1 VKHRPLLLAAAVAVL
16 AALNVWHWS
25 AGKSSPRERTASGGS
40 AFGPADFRLKVGV
53 ASIAAGV
60 AARDIFQPKLPPPPP
75 PPAPLKQVE
84 VKVEPPPA
92 PVKTAQELAE
102 EAARAE
108 IGQIKLVGVA
118 FRGGQAQ
125 AYLVKGEQAYLVQTG
140 AKVGDRF
147 RVEAISA
154 DGIQLLDPSTQVG
167 GRIPVSGK

>member
-1 VKHRPLLLAAAVAVL
+1 VKRRPLLLAAAVAVL
-16 AALNVWHWS
+16 AALNVWHWG
-25 AGKSSPRERTASGGS
+25 AGKSSPGSRTASGGS
-40 AFGPADFRLKVGV
+40 AFSPADFRLKVGV
-53 ASIAAGV
+53 ASVAAGA
-60 AARDIFQPKLPPPPP
+60 AARDIFRPRLPPPPP
-75 PPAPLKQVE
+75 PPPLEPVE

-125 AYLVKGEQAYLVQTG
+125 AFLVKGEQAYLVQAG